1 MIKLLSTTGLDEFQ
15 WKVFYFGFIL
25 KVLAF
30 VKWKIGCIKGSL
42 LGLRQFLAA
51 RSPLKMM
58 KTVFY
63 FMLKALF
70 IH

>member
-1 MIKLLSTTGLDEFQ
+1 MIILLSTIGIDEFQ

-25 KVLAF
+25 KVLTF

-51 RSPLKMM
+51 GSPLKMM
-58 KTVFY
+58 KTAFY

>member
-1 MIKLLSTTGLDEFQ
+1 MIILLSTIGIDEFQ

-25 KVLAF
+25 KVLTF

-51 RSPLKMM
+51 GSPLKMM
-58 KTVFY
+58 KTASY

>member
-25 KVLAF
+25 KVLTF

-42 LGLRQFLAA
+42 LDLRKFLAA

>member
-1 MIKLLSTTGLDEFQ
+1 MIILLSTIGIDEFQ

-25 KVLAF
+25 KVLTF
-30 VKWKIGCIKGSL
+30 VKWKIGFIKGSQ

-51 RSPLKMM
+51 GSPLKMM
-58 KTVFY
+58 KTAFY